1 MIIHGDVWAKCT
13 GDSHIM
19 PLSCA
24 RQDCQGGYSGPPCRW
39 PGDPAGTR
47 QAVDLQRT
55 SRHLSNR
62 TARLAAGAV
71 LITPA
76 AEEVRTKT
84 GRCLGEEGCG
94 R

>member
-47 QAVDLQRT
+47 QAKQIWR
-55 SRHLSNR
+55 
-62 TARLAAGAV
+62 A
-71 LITPA
+71 LINPGIRRPA
-76 AEEVRTKT
+76 AYEAIPDMVRCTVFPS
-84 GRCLGEEGCG
+84 LPFF
-94 R
+94 

>member
-55 SRHLSNR
+55 AFDTRSI
-62 TARLAAGAV
+62 TARLAAAQPRV
-71 LITPA
+71 TCLNYANIYLDFARRLIT
-76 AEEVRTKT
+76 ETRF
-84 GRCLGEEGCG
+84 
-94 R
+94 

>member
-47 QAVDLQRT
+47 QAKQICATCLLNYLLV
-55 SRHLSNR
+55 SRPFL
-62 TARLAAGAV
+62 V
-71 LITPA
+71 
-76 AEEVRTKT
+76 
-84 GRCLGEEGCG
+84 
-94 R
+94 